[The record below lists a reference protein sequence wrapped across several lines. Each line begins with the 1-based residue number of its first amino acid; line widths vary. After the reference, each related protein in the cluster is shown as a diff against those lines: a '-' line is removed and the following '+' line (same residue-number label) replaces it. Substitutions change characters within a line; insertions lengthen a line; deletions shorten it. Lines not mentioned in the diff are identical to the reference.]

1 MKELE
6 SFDLSLNKLSGELS
20 LSLSSLNSLSTF
32 NVSYNNLTGRIPSS
46 TQLQRLNELCC
57 FGNELCRDPLTVRC
71 SRMEAPDTDHEEDVS
86 RGTYWGLI
94 IRLVSGFIVG
104 LKNMNACSLCG
115 SFDHNKSRCPKRR
128 QNSIR
133 RLQEKNEEYIL
144 TFDRDINIHEFF
156 IVLLGTLDACGVKMS
171 WEKAFSK

>member
-57 FGNELCRDPLTVRC
+57 FVNQLCRDPLTVRC

-86 RGTYWGLI
+86 R
-94 IRLVSGFIVG
+94 
-104 LKNMNACSLCG
+104 
-115 SFDHNKSRCPKRR
+115 
-128 QNSIR
+128 
-133 RLQEKNEEYIL
+133 
-144 TFDRDINIHEFF
+144 
-156 IVLLGTLDACGVKMS
+156 
-171 WEKAFSK
+171 